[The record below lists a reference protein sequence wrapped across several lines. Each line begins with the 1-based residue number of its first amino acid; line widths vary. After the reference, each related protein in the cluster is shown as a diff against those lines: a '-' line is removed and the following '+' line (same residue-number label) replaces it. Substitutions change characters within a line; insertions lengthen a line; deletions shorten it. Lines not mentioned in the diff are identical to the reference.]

1 MRSFDIIGGVVVV
14 AWLAA
19 TAVFALGA
27 SEEAQA
33 IGSGAFDLEE
43 GVTFITLQQ
52 GDDDRGVIREERTRL
67 VEGWLVETSAYATF
81 AIMGQLQGVHLDSKV
96 SLDDDLRLRSASGE
110 VEAFGMHLRALAQY
124 TGEAFDVTLYLDGE
138 QERFTIPLEKPPEL
152 VGHAIPRLLASGELE
167 PGATYAQDFIDPMT
181 LAPTDLSLRYVG
193 EETIRHFGEEVEV
206 HRFVQAIG
214 SQYLDVLVDGRGEVV
229 QQGFPFRIR
238 GSRLPEALATT
249 YYRRAQEAFEEAP
262 KERPDF
268 LKGIDTGDLLTMA
281 SYLGGGQVEALT
293 GAETTSELNLR
304 EVGLRGLDD
313 RSELDL
319 ESPRQRVMLE
329 TDEELV
335 IQVGP
340 LNPHWAGEAW
350 SEAPEVA
357 LFDTLPAAIEAMA
370 QALATDDREQH
381 RRALAGLCT
390 LRDGARSVAWPKAG
404 DDAQNAPSLEDRQNR
419 LLAADAALPATQPQ
433 DCLAAVHLAAKSAGH
448 DVRLAHGLNF
458 GTEGF
463 LGPRVWLVAI
473 REDGTRYEI
482 DPLRAG
488 PLGADHLQIFLSPTL
503 DVTRLFT
510 LFEQAEVAGG

>member
-1 MRSFDIIGGVVVV
+1 MRTFDIIGGVVVV

-19 TAVFALGA
+19 SAVFAMSA
-27 SEEAQA
+27 SEEARA
-33 IGSGAFDLEE
+33 MGSGTFDLEE

-52 GDDDRGVIREERTRL
+52 GEEDRGVIREERTRL

-81 AIMGQLQGVHLDSKV
+81 AIMGQVQGVHLDSKV

-110 VEAFGMHLRALAQY
+110 VEAFGMHLRALANY

-138 QERFTIPLEKPPEL
+138 QERFTIALENPPEL
-152 VGHAIPRLLASGELE
+152 VGHAIPRLMASGELE

-238 GSRLPEALATT
+238 GSRLPEALAST
-249 YYRRAQEAFEEAP
+249 YFRRAEEAYEAAP
-262 KERPDF
+262 RERPDV
-268 LKGIDTGDLLTMA
+268 LKGVSASDLLTMA
-281 SYLGGGQVEALT
+281 SYLGGGQIEALT
-293 GAETTSELNLR
+293 GAEDVSELNLR
-304 EVGLRGLDD
+304 EVGLQGLDD
-313 RSELDL
+313 RSGLAL
-319 ESPRQRVMLE
+319 ESPRQRVMLQ

-357 LFDTLPAAIEAMA
+357 LPEKLPAAIEAMA
-370 QALATDDREQH
+370 RALATDDTEQH
-381 RRALAGLCT
+381 RQALAALCT
-390 LRDGARSVAWPKAG
+390 LRDGERPVRWPEPG
-404 DDAQNAPSLEDRQNR
+404 DGANAASSLEALQAA
-419 LLAADAALPATQPQ
+419 LLAADGALPATRPQ
-433 DCLAAVHLAAKSAGH
+433 GCLAAVHLAARHAGH

-463 LGPRVWLVAI
+463 LGPRIWLVAI
-473 REDGTRYEI
+473 RQDGTRYEI
-482 DPLRAG
+482 DPLRVG
-488 PLGADHLQIFLSPTL
+488 KLGADHLQIFLSPTL
-503 DVTRLFT
+503 ETSRIFD
-510 LFEQAEVAGG
+510 LFEKAQVAGG